1 MMLRRFSAPR
11 TTLFALAGALF
22 CASLSFGQ
30 ATPAKAVSGN
40 TFRVAVDGLTCTAV
54 APGTFEALSFQIAV
68 TDTIGNG
75 GAGAGK
81 IVLSDLLVQK
91 APDSCSVPL
100 VVLAAGGKNVKRVV
114 LTEVDKGN
122 RPILTIT
129 LENVLIVAAQVN
141 GSQSADAVE
150 QLDFF
155 YSTLTIT
162 DAAGNTT
169 GSIGR

>member
-1 MMLRRFSAPR
+1 MLRRFSTLR
-11 TTLFALAGALF
+11 TRLAALAVTLL
-22 CASLSFGQ
+22 CATLSFGQ
-30 ATPAKAVSGN
+30 TAPAKAVSGN

-54 APGTFEALSFQIAV
+54 APNTFEALSFQIGV
-68 TDTIGNG
+68 TDSIGT
-75 GAGAGK
+75 AGAPSGK
-81 IVLSDLLVQK
+81 IVLGDLLVQK
-91 APDSCSVPL
+91 APDGCSVPL
-100 VVLAAGGKNVKRVV
+100 VALTTAGKTVKRVV
-114 LTEVDKGN
+114 LTEVDKAN
-122 RPILTIT
+122 RPVLTIT
-129 LENVLIVAAQVN
+129 LDNVLIVAAQAT